1 MLQGL
6 KLRRSPSVPTLGRV
20 LRKVSVAEVRAALR
34 TFARQL
40 LEVRNL
46 EKEVTVAADGKS
58 CRGVWEEGRQMGLVH
73 LFARE
78 AQVALDREL
87 TPYHA
92 GEAKAAQ
99 RRIEE
104 KAAHFPGLAVL
115 TGDALLA
122 DRSLCAAILEQGGD
136 YVVKLKNQPALY
148 QDVEAL
154 FAEGGEPE
162 LAVTNKGH
170 GRLERREVRTSGE
183 LEGYSDFPGLKQ
195 AVEVKKTVAGL
206 KTGEVSESIRYGIT
220 GLCAEQAGA
229 ARLLKL
235 MRGHW
240 GIENGLFHVKD
251 DSFGEDRQVL
261 HNHQSGTVV
270 SLLREPQLSTC

>member
-1 MLQGL
+1 M
-6 KLRRSPSVPTLGRV
+6 
-20 LRKVSVAEVRAALR
+20 
-34 TFARQL
+34 
-40 LEVRNL
+40 
-46 EKEVTVAADGKS
+46 
-58 CRGVWEEGRQMGLVH
+58 
-73 LFARE
+73 
-78 AQVALDREL
+78 
-87 TPYHA
+87 
-92 GEAKAAQ
+92 
-99 RRIEE
+99 
-104 KAAHFPGLAVL
+104 
-115 TGDALLA
+115 
-122 DRSLCAAILEQGGD
+122 
-136 YVVKLKNQPALY
+136 
-148 QDVEAL
+148 
-154 FAEGGEPE
+154 
-162 LAVTNKGH
+162 AVTNKGH